1 MSSRNIRFIG
11 DDLLRKKS
19 RPIETFDEKLH
30 TLLDDMKETMYE
42 AGGVGLAAPQVGI
55 LRRAVVIDVGE
66 QFDGEYIEFINPEMI
81 SKEGEQTDNEG
92 CLSVP
97 EYVGTVSRPE
107 TVSVRA
113 FDRFGNP
120 FEKTVSGFFARAI
133 CHEMDHLD
141 GVLFVDRAIEIQKR
155 EFLEEEE

>member
-1 MSSRNIRFIG
+1 MSSRNLRFIG
-11 DDLLRKKS
+11 DELLRKKS
-19 RPIETFDEKLH
+19 RPVEAFDDKLH
-30 TLLDDMKETMYE
+30 MLLDDMKETMYE

-55 LRRAVVIDVGE
+55 LRKVVVVDVGE
-66 QFDGEYIEFINPEMI
+66 QFDGEYTEFINPEMI
-81 SKEGEQTDNEG
+81 SHEGEQTDNEG

-97 EYVGTVSRPE
+97 EYFGTVTRPE
-107 TVSVRA
+107 TVTVRA

-120 FEKTVSGFFARAI
+120 FEKTASGFFARAI

-155 EFLEEEE
+155 EVLEEEE